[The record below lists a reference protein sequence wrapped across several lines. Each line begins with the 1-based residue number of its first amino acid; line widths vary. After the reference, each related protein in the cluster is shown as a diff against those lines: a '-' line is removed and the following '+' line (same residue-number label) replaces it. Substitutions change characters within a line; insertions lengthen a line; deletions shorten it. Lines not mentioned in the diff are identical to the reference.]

1 MGVRMGTLTQQV
13 AQELGQRIVRGDYLP
28 GDALPSEAD
37 LSVELEVS
45 RTVVREALKVLAAKG
60 LIRSRPRVGPVVQQR
75 HVWERLDSDVLAW
88 SNQDGEQ
95 LRAFLNQLTEV
106 RRIVEPDAARLA
118 ATRATPDELE
128 QIADTFTAMEGAVVD
143 PNVFMTQDL
152 AFHEAIIRASHND
165 LLVGLL
171 LSLRRGLV
179 ASRQVSTGTLR
190 QDIPKTAHAR
200 ATALAL
206 HRAVL
211 DALRECDGQR
221 AHEAMAQLL
230 STVHEAIGL
239 MLDHERS
246 ADTGD
251 TE

>member
-1 MGVRMGTLTQQV
+1 VRVATLTQQV

-37 LSVELEVS
+37 LSIELEVS

-60 LIRSRPRVGPVVQQR
+60 LIRSRPRVGPVVQPRQA
-75 HVWERLDSDVLAW
+75 WERLDSDILAW
-88 SNQDGEQ
+88 SMEGEQ
-95 LRAFLNQLTEV
+95 LRTFLRQLTEV
-106 RRIVEPDAARLA
+106 RRIIEPDAARLV
-118 ATRATPDELE
+118 ATRATSEELH
-128 QIADTFTAMEGAVVD
+128 QIATTFSAMENAIAD
-143 PNVFMTQDL
+143 PSAFQVHDL
-152 AFHEAIIRASHND
+152 AFHEAIIQASHND

-171 LSLRRGLV
+171 VSLRKALV

-190 QDIPKTAHAR
+190 QDIPQTAHAR

-211 DALRECDGQR
+211 DALRERNGQG
-221 AHEAMAQLL
+221 AHDAMVHLL
-230 STVHEAIGL
+230 STVHEAIGF

-246 ADTGD
+246 AGTR
-251 TE
+251 